1 MNIESSVEKFI
12 LDELLSGSRTQ
23 KIDPDESLV
32 ASGVLDSL
40 SLLRLIT
47 FLEENF
53 NVIVDDDEVVSENF
67 ETLNVIK
74 AFVEGK
80 KGNS

>member
-32 ASGVLDSL
+32 ISGILDSL
-40 SLLRLIT
+40 SLLRLIS

-53 NVIVDDDEVVSENF
+53 NVMVDDDEVVSENF